1 MSGRTGSV
9 KGKSMYTNIFLLVEH
24 GRDQGEVSVL
34 GWFDDERAAQDT
46 AEAMEWKA
54 YRDEAKRHHQWS
66 SQPLLP
72 PDQTPHRRFWVKGI
86 SKFSHTPA
94 PRSWA
99 VH

>member
-1 MSGRTGSV
+1 
-9 KGKSMYTNIFLLVEH
+9 MYDIYLLVEH
-24 GRDQGEVSVL
+24 GREQGEVSVL
-34 GWFDDERAAQDT
+34 GWFDNEGAAKDT

-54 YRDEAKRHHQWS
+54 YREASKRQQHWS
-66 SQPLLP
+66 GQPLLA

-99 VH
+99 LH